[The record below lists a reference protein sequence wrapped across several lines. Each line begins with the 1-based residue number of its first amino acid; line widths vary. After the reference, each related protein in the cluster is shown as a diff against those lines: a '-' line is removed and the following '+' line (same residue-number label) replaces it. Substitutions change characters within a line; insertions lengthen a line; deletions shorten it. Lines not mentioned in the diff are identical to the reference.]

1 MYTPKIGD
9 SGIFILDTPFNISIT
24 PQVIYTIRSIRTMND
39 ILASGAL
46 VYERYYQPMGINKDT
61 YLIHAANND
70 CIIGLQAGTGEWVYV
85 PQAYIKEPPRT
96 TGVKYSSIVIGV
108 GLGAIPDS
116 LNIEHLQTAIG
127 DLVYESLGV
136 TPKIRAVLV
145 SQPAFIAHEKH
156 ERLEQ
161 ARQAKIKRSDT
172 DFSKVKKLEKEND
185 ELRAKL
191 TALEDYIRKTI

>member
-1 MYTPKIGD
+1 
-9 SGIFILDTPFNISIT
+9 
-24 PQVIYTIRSIRTMND
+24 MND